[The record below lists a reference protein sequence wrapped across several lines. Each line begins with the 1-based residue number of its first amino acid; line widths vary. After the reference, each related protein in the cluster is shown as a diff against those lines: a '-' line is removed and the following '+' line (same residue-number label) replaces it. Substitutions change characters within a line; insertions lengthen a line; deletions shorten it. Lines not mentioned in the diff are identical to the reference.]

1 MELGHPFKTVTPS
14 LDGEILAVLVRET
27 DECTA
32 PRIHG
37 LIGEFSESGVRKAC
51 VRLAEQGIITQR
63 RVGHAD
69 VYLLNREHVAA
80 DAVIALAELRDTLV
94 DRISGQL
101 SGWELP
107 CAYAALFGAATRR
120 AMGSRSDIDLFIVR
134 PDGIDASDPVWRGQI
149 DSLRSRIKTW
159 TGNGTRV
166 LEYRERQMQDGLRL
180 SGNPIALTPP
190 RSWSVRV
197 GVDLGQQP

>member
-1 MELGHPFKTVTPS
+1 VELGHPFRTVTPS
-14 LDGEILAVLVRET
+14 LDGEILAVLVRTT
-27 DECTA
+27 DEVTA
-32 PRIHG
+32 PRIHS

-51 VRLAEQGIITQR
+51 ARLSAQGIVLQR

-80 DAVIALAELRDTLV
+80 DAVIAIAELRDTFV
-94 DRISGQL
+94 DRL
-101 SGWELP
+101 SAHLSAWEQP

-120 AMGSRSDIDLFIVR
+120 SMGGRADVDVFIVR
-134 PDGIDASDPVWRGQI
+134 PDVVDESDPGWRRQV
-149 DSLRSRIKTW
+149 DTLRTRIKDW

-180 SGNPIALTPP
+180 SGNPIALTQP
-190 RSWSVRV
+190 RSWSERA
-197 GVDLGQQP
+197 